1 MKNFTNNLSKAM
13 GIEVP
18 VVYSYSNLADKDIIN
33 VLRKELKG
41 LPLVYC
47 IHRDNTTDL
56 YIGSTIEPEIRFYN
70 HLILGKDS
78 NEYLQNAFNKYG
90 KENFSLYILNLVEI
104 PSESSRKDKE
114 NLMIAFEQ
122 LYFDLLNPSYN
133 FIKQAGRNRLGIS
146 HTEESKK
153 LMSKNRKGKNLGSIP
168 VNKGVSLS
176 DEEKALSINASQHR
190 YKPVYFYDENNNL
203 VTIYK
208 SLNSAC
214 RAEKASK
221 STISNCIKTGD
232 SFRGWTVTYTIIN
245 N

>member
-1 MKNFTNNLSKAM
+1 MKNFTNNLSKAL
-13 GIEVP
+13 GIDVP
-18 VVYSYSNLADKDIIN
+18 VVYSYSNLADKNIIN
-33 VLRKELKG
+33 ALRKELRN

-56 YIGSTIEPEIRFYN
+56 YIGSTIEPETRFYN

-78 NEYLQNAFNKYG
+78 NKYLQNAFDKYG
-90 KENFSLYILNLVEI
+90 KENFSLYILNLVDI
-104 PSESSRKDKE
+104 PPESSKKDKE

-133 FIKQAGRNRLGIS
+133 FIKQAGRNRSGIL
-146 HTEESKK
+146 HTEESKA
-153 LMSKNRKGKNLGSIP
+153 LMSKSRKGKNLGSIP
-168 VNKGVSLS
+168 VNKGVILS

-190 YKPVYFYDENNNL
+190 YKPVYFYDEDNNL
-203 VTIYK
+203 VTVYK

-214 RAEKASK
+214 RVEKTSK
-221 STISNCIKTGD
+221 STLSNSIKTGNP
-232 SFRGWTVTYTIIN
+232 FRGWTVTYTIIN